1 MVYREYCFGIYM
13 FTDKQTGNIVY
24 IGKDS
29 HIDICERINAHY
41 RPSAY
46 DSQQFNRV
54 LQNNP
59 DRYEP
64 SVYCRVDSIDD
75 LNQLEFDLINLYR
88 PKFNYKH
95 GGQGKF
101 INREFTYTVVKNGK
115 TPEGKQSY
123 SIQSMFRK
131 PLVQSVDYDYLKDIC
146 LKLNNGELTPDEVMS
161 MKREIIPS
169 HESKIK
175 ASKATNST
183 GFFRVRKEKDKTC
196 KQGFLWTYEFY
207 NENKKHKKIRRVN
220 FFELKKEVE
229 KRKMIW
235 KIIDLDKAI
244 DTVRSIVAI

>member
-1 MVYREYCFGIYM
+1 M
-13 FTDKQTGNIVY
+13 
-24 IGKDS
+24 
-29 HIDICERINAHY
+29 
-41 RPSAY
+41 
-46 DSQQFNRV
+46 
-54 LQNNP
+54 
-59 DRYEP
+59 
-64 SVYCRVDSIDD
+64 
-75 LNQLEFDLINLYR
+75 INLYR

-101 INREFTYTVVKNGK
+101 INREFTYAVVKNGK
-115 TPEGKQSY
+115 TLEGKQSY
-123 SIQSMFRK
+123 SIQSMFRR

-169 HESKIK
+169 PESKIK

-229 KRKMIW
+229 KQKMIW